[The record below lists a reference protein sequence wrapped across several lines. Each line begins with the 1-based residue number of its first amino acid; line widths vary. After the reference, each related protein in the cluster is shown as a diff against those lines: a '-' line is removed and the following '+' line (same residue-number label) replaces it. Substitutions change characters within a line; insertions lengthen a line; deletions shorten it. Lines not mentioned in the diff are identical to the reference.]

1 MGHRIL
7 LVDDDQQ
14 IREWLQMDL
23 QFSGFSMDS
32 AADGLDGL
40 NKAQQNHYDLIILDV
55 MMPKIDGYE
64 VCKTIRASNKDV
76 PIILLTAKGTLEDK
90 ITGFNCGAD
99 DYLVKPF
106 DIQELLVRI
115 RALFR
120 RSVKQIN
127 ETGEILESG
136 IFKLFPD
143 SLEVR
148 IDDKLIKLT
157 PTEFEIIYCLM
168 QHVNQAVNLQTL
180 LKEVWGYDMDE
191 DVRMVR
197 VHMGGLRQK
206 IEIDP
211 KLPKFVQT
219 VTNVGYKLVPYFEN

>member
-1 MGHRIL
+1 MVQRIL
-7 LVDDDQQ
+7 IVDDDQQ
-14 IREWLQMDL
+14 IREWLQLDL
-23 QFSGFSMDS
+23 QLSGFSIDS
-32 AADGLDGL
+32 AGDGLSGL
-40 NKAQQNHYDLIILDV
+40 HKAQQNMYDLLILDV
-55 MMPKIDGYE
+55 MMPKMDGYE
-64 VCKTIRASNKDV
+64 VCRTLRKTNKDL
-76 PIILLTAKGTLEDK
+76 PIILLTAKGTIEDK

-106 DIQELLVRI
+106 DIQELLVRM

-120 RSVKQIN
+120 RSNNQEAQTSEV
-127 ETGEILESG
+127 LEAG

-157 PTEFEIIYCLM
+157 PTEFEILYCLI
-168 QHVNQAVNLQTL
+168 QHVNQAVNLTTL
-180 LKEVWGYDMDE
+180 LKEVWGYDVDE

-206 IEIDP
+206 IEINP
-211 KLPKFVQT
+211 KSPHYVQT
-219 VTNVGYKLVPYFEN
+219 VTNVGYKLVPFLEN